1 MQGRWP
7 LALVGVLAFAGAP
20 GCMPPQLPSQTV
32 TEVAREMNLAT
43 RFGRMDVALEHTAPE
58 ERDAFAE
65 RHAAWGGEVRVVDI
79 ELSRLKMETTER
91 ALVFIDVAWMRMN
104 EGLLRTTQLQQVWEN
119 PGGGWLLTEESR
131 HAGDRGLLDN
141 AVVVLRPE
149 RPKDV
154 HLPSKTL
161 R

>member
-1 MQGRWP
+1 
-7 LALVGVLAFAGAP
+7 
-20 GCMPPQLPSQTV
+20 
-32 TEVAREMNLAT
+32 
-43 RFGRMDVALEHTAPE
+43 
-58 ERDAFAE
+58 
-65 RHAAWGGEVRVVDI
+65 
-79 ELSRLKMETTER
+79 METTER